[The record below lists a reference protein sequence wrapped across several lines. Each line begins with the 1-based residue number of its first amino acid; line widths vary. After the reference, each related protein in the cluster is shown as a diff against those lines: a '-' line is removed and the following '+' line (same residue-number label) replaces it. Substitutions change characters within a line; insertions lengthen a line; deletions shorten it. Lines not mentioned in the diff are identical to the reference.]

1 MSFGNWSARPPGAVS
16 STCSSPAPKMISRKL
31 VLTPHCAWKRN
42 GSSWLKM
49 PATIAPHSEKMPPIS
64 AVAASVSESCVWNV
78 IARGTP
84 TCAASRQPA
93 TPVMNDASANA
104 HSL

>member
-1 MSFGNWSARPPGAVS
+1 
-16 STCSSPAPKMISRKL
+16 
-31 VLTPHCAWKRN
+31 
-42 GSSWLKM
+42 M
-49 PATIAPHSEKMPPIS
+49 PATTAPQMLKMPPIR
-64 AVAASVSESCVWNV
+64 AVAASVSESWVWKV

-93 TPVMNDASANA
+93 TPVMNEASANA

>member
-1 MSFGNWSARPPGAVS
+1 M
-16 STCSSPAPKMISRKL
+16 
-31 VLTPHCAWKRN
+31 
-42 GSSWLKM
+42 
-49 PATIAPHSEKMPPIS
+49 IAPQRLKIPPIS
-64 AVAASVSESCVWNV
+64 AVAASVSESWVWKV

-93 TPVMNDASANA
+93 TPVMKDASAKA

>member
-1 MSFGNWSARPPGAVS
+1 
-16 STCSSPAPKMISRKL
+16 
-31 VLTPHCAWKRN
+31 
-42 GSSWLKM
+42 M
-49 PATIAPHSEKMPPIS
+49 PATTAPQRLKMPPIS

-84 TCAASRQPA
+84 TCAASRHPA

-104 HSL
+104 QSL